1 MRSLSILKTGLAAMA
16 AGLLAG
22 CLVSEE
28 PVLDARSG
36 GAKPLA
42 DGPYAVCETG
52 DSENGCTVFEV
63 SRRDDG
69 TYAFKAE
76 GEDPAVFRFRRIA
89 RKAYAAQSAEEGG
102 YAYYYGAG
110 DSEEFSLTMM
120 LCDELPD
127 DLRAHL
133 IDKGD
138 LSTDDE
144 DFESCTV
151 NTVKGLVEA
160 AKAYRSGATT
170 GDKEAKIVL
179 RPAPDETGD

>member
-1 MRSLSILKTGLAAMA
+1 MRSLSVFKTGPAAIA

-36 GAKPLA
+36 DAKPLA
-42 DGPYAVCETG
+42 DGRYAVCEAG
-52 DSENGCTVFEV
+52 DSENGCTLFEV
-63 SRRDDG
+63 SRGGDG
-69 TYAFKAE
+69 TYAFTAE
-76 GEDPAVFRFRRIA
+76 GEDPAILRFRRIA
-89 RKAYAAQSAEEGG
+89 LKAYAAQSAEEGG

-110 DSEEFSLTMM
+110 DSKEFSLTMM
-120 LCDELPD
+120 LCDELPET
-127 DLRAHL
+127 LRARL
-133 IDKGD
+133 IGKGD

-160 AKAYRSGATT
+160 AKAYRSGKTT

-179 RPAPDETGD
+179 RPAAEPTGD